1 MGNPFQGMSNE
12 EVVSIMRQ
20 QGVADVN
27 LCRWAVYQV
36 FVENETE
43 ISKDGISCVYSPK
56 INGVGCAIAVV
67 ASEEAHANLTEG
79 YSIDDMFN
87 LAELDLSFFADQVE
101 FFTALQL
108 LHDNVLRYDRDLF
121 AEILLG
127 ELSKDE
133 IRERFQHS
141 VIPDMTY
148 VVPRLVWF
156 ADNPIKQMEVEEEFD
171 EAPYVSFDA
180 GLLMGWVLL
189 ILVYIAIGTL
199 AYSLA
204 SWFSNLLF
212 GAPQ

>member
-67 ASEEAHANLTEG
+67 ASEKAHANLTEG